1 MVADLMAIFVG
12 FDTVIDAA
20 SPFVPDPPL
29 CTAIWSGKQY
39 VFEVRP
45 CRAWREVRVLIPY
58 TLIQAVC
65 PSYNA
70 SECVGDVARP

>member
-20 SPFVPDPPL
+20 TPFAPDSPL
-29 CTAIWSGKQY
+29 STAIWSGKQY

-45 CRAWREVRVLIPY
+45 CRAWRQLRLLMTY
-58 TLIQAVC
+58 TLVQAVC

-70 SECVGDVARP
+70 SECVGDVPRP